1 MKQTKKEMLKGIEEQ
16 VEKSRIVAN
25 NTLLIDYKD
34 GSRAVRFHTTDVVT
48 ERDGIITLNSGGWRT
63 VTTKE
68 RINNPIGMKRNFPYL
83 YQRDSQ
89 WFIGEGVFYDGIQ
102 FDSAGT
108 QISEIKVDNADERR
122 KMKLRIK
129 NYCNLVTEKNIPT
142 PNNGDCWYCLMK
154 TDEGK
159 TLGDSLGDNDHL
171 LSHIKEGYLHGSIL
185 VNAMREAGYND
196 SQIGFHYH
204 LRLHKT
210 FKHSLQKY
218 LTKRLVK

>member
-48 ERDGIITLNSGGWRT
+48 ERNGIITLNSGGWKT

-68 RINNPIGMKRNFPYL
+68 RINNPIGMNRNFPYL
-83 YQRDSQ
+83 SQRDSQ

-108 QISEIKVDNADERR
+108 QISEIKADNAKERG

-129 NYCNLVTEKNIPT
+129 NYCNLVTENNIPT

-154 TDEGK
+154 TAEGK
-159 TLGDSLGDNDHL
+159 ALGDSSGNNDHL
-171 LSHIKEGYLHGSIL
+171 LSHIEEGYLHGSIL

-196 SQIGFHYH
+196 SQIGLHYH
-204 LRLHKT
+204 LRLHKN
-210 FKHSLQKY
+210 FRSSLQKY